1 MATDLELIY
10 IGDPMCSWCW
20 GFAPTL
26 AAVQRH
32 FTLPVRLVLGGLRP
46 GPSAEVLTP
55 ASRATIAS
63 HWHHV
68 EKASGQPFDHSGLDR
83 PSTWRY
89 DTELPSIAVVV
100 MRAMAP
106 DHALAFYHRL
116 QRAFYAERVDVTD
129 IGVYRDLVTEFIANI
144 APDDPGR
151 KPPVD
156 AFLEQLIDPEMKR
169 QTWADFAFA
178 RKLGVNGFPTLLLRE
193 GERYVAV
200 SPGWSAADTLI
211 PALEGWL
218 RGHHAAALPGLLC
231 GADGCAL
238 PSAGTA
244 ADDDD
249 DDDDDEG

>member
-1 MATDLELIY
+1 MATDLALIY

-20 GFAPTL
+20 GFAPTI

-46 GPSAEVLTP
+46 GPGAEELTP
-55 ASRATIAS
+55 ASRAMIAG

-68 EKASGQPFDHSGLDR
+68 EEASGQPFDHTGLDR
-83 PSTWRY
+83 ATTWRY
-89 DTELPSIAVVV
+89 DTELPSIATVV

-106 DHALAFYHRL
+106 GHALDFYHRL
-116 QRAFYAERVDVTD
+116 QRAFYAERVDITD
-129 IGVYRDLVTEFIANI
+129 IGVYRALVTAFVADI
-144 APDDPGR
+144 APDNPAR
-151 KPPVD
+151 KPSVD

-193 GERYVAV
+193 GERYVTV
-200 SPGWSAADTLI
+200 SPGWSAADTVI

-231 GADGCAL
+231 DAAGCAL
-238 PSAGTA
+238 PASGQARDADA
-244 ADDDD
+244 AVD
-249 DDDDDEG
+249 